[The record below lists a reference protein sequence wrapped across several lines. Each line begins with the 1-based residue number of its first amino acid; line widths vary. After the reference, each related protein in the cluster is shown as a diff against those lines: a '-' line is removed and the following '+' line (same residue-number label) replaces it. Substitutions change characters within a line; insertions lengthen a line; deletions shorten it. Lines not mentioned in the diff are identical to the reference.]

1 MRVKARVSRSPG
13 AGVQACDE
21 PSLQP
26 QDNFNQ
32 SKAAQISREYTVKSD
47 SGPLERRHP
56 RPVLPEAS
64 LYGGEEGGAGFF
76 FFPLFKIIFVV

>member
-13 AGVQACDE
+13 AEVQACDE

-32 SKAAQISREYTVKSD
+32 SKAVVQISQEYTIKRD
-47 SGPLERRHP
+47 SGPLE
-56 RPVLPEAS
+56 
-64 LYGGEEGGAGFF
+64 
-76 FFPLFKIIFVV
+76 